1 VNTLEDNEDTKTKLK
16 AVVMPSVEYMEFNLT
31 KTDTPARVKLIL
43 PPCFD
48 KSKEY
53 PLIVDL

>member
-1 VNTLEDNEDTKTKLK
+1 MGLKDTKIKLDK
-16 AVVMPSVEYMEFNLT
+16 MVMPTVEFKEFSLT
-31 KTDTPARVKLIL
+31 DTDTPARVKLIL

-48 KSKEY
+48 YTKKY